1 MNLSC
6 ALLKNTFT
14 ELKGDVTG
22 FAGYKHG
29 PLDDGLSGVT
39 GPTSKG
45 ILFFFQCF

>member
-29 PLDDGLSGVT
+29 PLNDGLSNVS
-39 GPTSKG
+39 GPISKG
-45 ILFFFQCF
+45 ILVF